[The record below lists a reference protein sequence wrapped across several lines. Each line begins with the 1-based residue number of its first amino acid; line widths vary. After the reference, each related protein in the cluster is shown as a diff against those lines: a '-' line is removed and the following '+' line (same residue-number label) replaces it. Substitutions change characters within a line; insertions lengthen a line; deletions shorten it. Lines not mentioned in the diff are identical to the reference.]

1 MCSILLTI
9 KRPKCYTGCARRNKV
24 GIVPESGQSRIPK
37 ANIKAGAQPCGR
49 INGTLYV
56 FDAYGASFI
65 KKDGSGQKIR
75 SIDYGFE
82 LMVEKCRSSDD
93 KLKID
98 YQVMTSEGK
107 IDRFIDECSI
117 SQSGHTP
124 EDYMHQHDFFE
135 LMLVLDGEIDVTIES
150 ATHTFRKGDAC
161 LINLSV
167 RHLENFVN
175 CAWNVASLC
184 FSRETAAEIIADLSG
199 YSPVTGLCR
208 FLEEGV
214 HKDAAFRKNY
224 LEFRVQDGVSDVENQ
239 TTRLFLQALIR
250 ELTQKD
256 PGYSHMSYALILRML
271 SSLADSDLYRLDS
284 FEIEYSAQDY
294 ILEQVK
300 DYLDSL
306 NGSTDFSRLAAA
318 LHYNADYLNKVIK
331 AKTGQTL
338 TEYARARRLSRAA
351 KLIR

>member
-1 MCSILLTI
+1 
-9 KRPKCYTGCARRNKV
+9 
-24 GIVPESGQSRIPK
+24 
-37 ANIKAGAQPCGR
+37 
-49 INGTLYV
+49 
-56 FDAYGASFI
+56 
-65 KKDGSGQKIR
+65 
-75 SIDYGFE
+75 
-82 LMVEKCRSSDD
+82 MVEKCRSSDD